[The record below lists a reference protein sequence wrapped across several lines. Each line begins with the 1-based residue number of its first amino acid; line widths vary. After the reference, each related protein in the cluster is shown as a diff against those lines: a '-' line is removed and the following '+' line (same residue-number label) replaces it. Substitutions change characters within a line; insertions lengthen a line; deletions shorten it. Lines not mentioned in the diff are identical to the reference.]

1 MKSVKNK
8 LAIIDGESMS
18 IAHFR
23 NLTDNAVKW
32 HIPDANK
39 QKIISSRKIFEVISQ
54 NNTPIYGVTT
64 GFGEMV
70 YMSVDASKE
79 EELQTNLVRSHA
91 AGVGPYFSQLECK
104 SILLARTNA
113 LVKGYSAV
121 RENVVNRLLFMLNN
135 NIIPAIPEIGSLGA
149 SGDLAPLAHMALPL
163 IGEGELFD
171 ENGTV
176 VSANKILKKWNI
188 TPMKLYFKEGLAL
201 INGTS
206 AMTGL
211 SCLILNSALDQ
222 IKEAEIITALSL
234 EVLGAS
240 MGAFAEDGHKRAKPH
255 KGQIDCALNLRAL
268 LSSSSMVK
276 SHKQL
281 EKEIARKLNDHQNV
295 TKTNTY
301 IQKAYTLRCIPQILG
316 AVRDNIYHSI
326 RVTEIELNSANDNPL
341 FFGKDHIFHGGNFHG
356 QPIAFCLDT
365 VAMVLTQ
372 IGVVSE
378 RRLNRLLNRHLS
390 NGLPEFLVINEPGL
404 NCGFAGAQYPATAL
418 VAENRSLCHP
428 ASIQSVPSNGD
439 NQDVVSMGLISG
451 RKARRILNNNWY
463 ILALEALSAAQAVDI
478 KSCYPKLSESGK
490 ATYDFVR
497 TFVSPLVKDRYMRN
511 DIEIIANE
519 LKIGSLLN
527 CCPVHL
533 V

>member
-8 LAIIDGESMS
+8 FTIIDGESLS
-18 IAHFR
+18 IVHFQ
-23 NLTDNAVKW
+23 NLIDQATKW
-32 HIPDANK
+32 KIPDSNRL
-39 QKIISSRKIFEVISQ
+39 KINNSRKIFEEISQ

-91 AGVGPYFSQLECK
+91 SGVGPYFSQLECK
-104 SILLARTNA
+104 SILLARLNA

-121 RENVVNRLLFMLNN
+121 REEVVDRMLFLLNN

-149 SGDLAPLAHMALPL
+149 SGDLAPLSHMALPL
-163 IGEGELFD
+163 MGEGEVFD
-171 ENGTV
+171 EDGAIV
-176 VSANKILKKWNI
+176 PASKMLEKWRIAPLK
-188 TPMKLYFKEGLAL
+188 LHFKEGLAL

-211 SCLILNSALDQ
+211 SCLVLNSALDQ

-234 EVLGAS
+234 EVLEAS
-240 MGAFAEDGHKRAKPH
+240 TGAFEEDGHKRGKPH
-255 KGQIDCALNLRAL
+255 QGQIDCASNLRAL
-268 LSSSSMVK
+268 LNSSSMVK

-281 EKEIARKLNDHQNV
+281 EVEIAKKLQGQNV
-295 TKTNTY
+295 TNTNTY
-301 IQKAYTLRCIPQILG
+301 IQKAYTLRCIPQIIG
-316 AVRDNIYHSI
+316 AVRDNIYNSI
-326 RVTEIELNSANDNPL
+326 EITELELNSANDNPL
-341 FFGKDHIFHGGNFHG
+341 FFGKDNIFHGGNFHG

-365 VAMVLTQ
+365 AAMVITQ
-372 IGVVSE
+372 IGIVSE

-390 NGLPEFLVINEPGL
+390 NGLPEFLVMNEPGL

-451 RKARRILNNNWY
+451 RIARRILNNNWY
-463 ILALEALSAAQAVDI
+463 ILALEGLCAAQAVDI

-490 ATYDFVR
+490 ATYDFIRNV
-497 TFVSPLVKDRYMRN
+497 VSPLIKDRYMRD
-511 DIEIIANE
+511 DIEVLASK
-519 LKIGSLLN
+519 LKTGSLLRH
-527 CCPVHL
+527 CPVRL

>member
-1 MKSVKNK
+1 MKSVKK
-8 LAIIDGESMS
+8 KQITIDGESMS
-18 IAHFR
+18 IVHFQE
-23 NLTDNAVKW
+23 LTNKFTKW
-32 HIPDANK
+32 EVSDLNRS
-39 QKIISSRKIFEVISQ
+39 KIKNSRKIFEAISK

-91 AGVGPYFSQLECK
+91 SGVGPYFSPLECK

-113 LVKGYSAV
+113 LVKGFSAV
-121 RENVVNRLLFMLNN
+121 REVVVDRMLFMLNN

-163 IGEGELFD
+163 IGEGEVFNED
-171 ENGTV
+171 GTIV
-176 VSANKILKKWNI
+176 PAGEMLEKWGI
-188 TPMKLYFKEGLAL
+188 TPLKLHFKEGLAL

-211 SCLILNSALDQ
+211 SCLVLNNALNQ

-234 EVLGAS
+234 EVLEAS
-240 MGAFAEDGHKRAKPH
+240 TGAFEEDGHKLAKPH
-255 KGQIDCALNLRAL
+255 QGQIDCASNLRVL
-268 LSSSSMVK
+268 LNSSSMVK

-281 EKEIARKLNDHQNV
+281 EEEISQKLQGQNV
-295 TKTNTY
+295 TNTNTY
-301 IQKAYTLRCIPQILG
+301 IQKAYTLRCIPQIIG

-326 RVTEIELNSANDNPL
+326 KIAEIELNSANDNPL
-341 FFGKDHIFHGGNFHG
+341 FFGKDNIFHGGNFHG
-356 QPIAFCLDT
+356 QPIAFSLDT
-365 VAMVLTQ
+365 AAMVLTQ

-378 RRLNRLLNRHLS
+378 RRLNRLLNKHLS
-390 NGLPEFLVINEPGL
+390 NGLPEFLVKNEPGL

-428 ASIQSVPSNGD
+428 ASIQSIPSNGD

-451 RKARRILNNNWY
+451 RKARRIMNNNWY
-463 ILALEALSAAQAVDI
+463 ILALEGLSAAQAVDI
-478 KSCYPKLSESGK
+478 KSCYPKLSDSGK
-490 ATYDFVR
+490 ATYDFIR
-497 TFVSPLVKDRYMRN
+497 NFVPPLDGDRYMRDN
-511 DIEIIANE
+511 IEVIAKE
-519 LKIGSLLN
+519 LKTGALLKN
-527 CCPVHL
+527 CPVQL